1 MLFACN
7 ISSLDTVSVS
17 YSKYVLCFNKTA
29 SNASF
34 DLFSSSLSLLLKSN
48 QSWANVTNMMD
59 VKQIQNRFIVKQLL
73 NKEQNCSFKYCY
85 AQNALKDLN
94 TIPKETNLVEKGLV
108 TGIRDQ
114 GACGSCWAFGA
125 VAIIENTI
133 LNSKVEGFWK
143 QNKNTLDVS
152 EIYFMSNARGIN
164 NFCFGG
170 EFTSAVNHYVQAAK
184 TVETEENYAYHK
196 LFWYQIMFMMQIEIP
211 PKLEELNWIMPFKI
225 HNSSFGKTPIIGLH
239 TNMSENFSVDTIK
252 TIKSYLARGIA
263 VAAVAAAGYYQEF
276 ALYDGKGYIDL
287 ACPGENYIDH
297 QVVFVGY
304 KQINDVDVW
313 IMRNSWGTQWGD
325 QGYFYVKIGADSLC
339 TERYAYTVIPK
350 TASFTEM

>member
-7 ISSLDTVSVS
+7 ISSLDNISVS
-17 YSKYVLCFNKTA
+17 YQKYVICFNKTA

-34 DLFSSSLSLLLKSN
+34 IHFSSSFYLLLKSK

-59 VKQIQNRFIVKQLL
+59 VQIHQNSFITKQLL

-85 AQNALKDLN
+85 AQNALKN
-94 TIPKETNLVEKGLV
+94 IENIPKETNLIQKGLV

-133 LNSKVEGFWK
+133 LNSKLEGFWK
-143 QNKNTLDVS
+143 QNNNALDVS

-196 LFWYQIMFMMQIEIP
+196 LFWYQIIFMMQIEIP
-211 PKLEELNWIMPFKI
+211 PKLEEPNWIMPFKI
-225 HNSSFGKTPIIGLH
+225 HDSQFGKTPIIGLH
-239 TNMSENFSVDTIK
+239 TNMSENFSADTIQ

-276 ALYDGKGYIDL
+276 TLYDGNSYIDL
-287 ACPGENYIDH
+287 PCPGENHIDH

-304 KQINDVDVW
+304 KQINNVDV
-313 IMRNSWGTQWGD
+313 Q
-325 QGYFYVKIGADSLC
+325 
-339 TERYAYTVIPK
+339 RYAYTVIPN
-350 TASFTEM
+350 SVNFMEM